1 MTKKQSTTTKQ
12 PVASAKAVKTSKK
25 PVTKKST
32 TAKVVKKVPE
42 KQAKTAAVAKT
53 EVIKKPKKAPK
64 VITMSSLHTWNKWL
78 ALLHFSQGVL
88 IVILS
93 TSTLFPVVTNFLAI
107 DPLAT
112 GQTGGMPTLV
122 PATEQIG
129 TINLAYLVAAFFFM
143 SAAAHAFIATV
154 YRKRY
159 EAGLSAGINKVRWYE
174 YSLSASTMM
183 VGIGALVGVTSL
195 SAFIM
200 MFALT
205 AVMNL
210 LGLVMEVTNQ
220 GKSKVSWLSFN
231 IGCIAGIAPWIVISE
246 YLISGAMYGSKAPTF
261 VYWIFVSMFLFF
273 TSFAVNM
280 YLQYKGIGKWKNYLY
295 GERAYMILSL
305 VAKTALA
312 WQVFAGS
319 LRP

>member
-1 MTKKQSTTTKQ
+1 MAQKKSTTTK
-12 PVASAKAVKTSKK
+12 TKK
-25 PVTKKST
+25 P
-32 TAKVVKKVPE
+32 A
-42 KQAKTAAVAKT
+42 AKTATKTTSVKSTKTDSKKSVSAKQPQVKT
-53 EVIKKPKKAPK
+53 KVDQPEKTKKTPK
-64 VITMSSLHTWNKWL
+64 VITTISLYAWNKWL
-78 ALLHFSQGVL
+78 ALLHAFQGVL
-88 IVILS
+88 ILVLS
-93 TSTLFPVVTNFLAI
+93 TDVLFPVFTNFLAV

-112 GQTGGMPTLV
+112 GNSGGMPTLV
-122 PATEQIG
+122 PATEQVG
-129 TINLAYLVAAFFFM
+129 DINLAYLVAVFFFM
-143 SAAAHAFIATV
+143 SAAAHAIIATV

-159 EAGLSAGINKVRWYE
+159 EAGLNQGINRGRWIE

-195 SAFIM
+195 SVFIM

-210 LGLVMEVTNQ
+210 LGLVMEVTNLGQ
-220 GKSKVSWLSFN
+220 TKVKWLSFN
-231 IGCIAGIAPWIVISE
+231 IGCIAGIVPWIVISE
-246 YLISGAMYGSKAPTF
+246 YLISGAIYGTKAPTF

-273 TSFAVNM
+273 VSFAVNM
-280 YLQYKGIGKWKNYLY
+280 FLQYKKIGKWNNYLY